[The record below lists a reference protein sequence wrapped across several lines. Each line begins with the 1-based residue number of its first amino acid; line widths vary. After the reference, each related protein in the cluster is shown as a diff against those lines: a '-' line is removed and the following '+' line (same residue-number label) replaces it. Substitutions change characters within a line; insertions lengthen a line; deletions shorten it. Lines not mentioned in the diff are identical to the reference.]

1 MARPAEFDRNEVI
14 DQALYAFRA
23 KGYGG
28 TSVRDLEQATGL
40 KPGSIYSAFGNKRQ
54 FYLETLTRF
63 YQHMQSSLREA
74 LSSGDDPV
82 AGLRSFFDQVLSS
95 VLTDSPE
102 RCCYVIKSAL
112 ELSNTDLEVRKVIT
126 EHFYA
131 MHEQIAGA
139 LRSAQQMGRI
149 AERKNPE
156 VVAKLM
162 LNNLFGLNVESMLAP
177 DQGLLTAMIEELFS
191 SLVPSR

>member
-1 MARPAEFDRNEVI
+1 MARPAEFDRDEVI
-14 DQALYAFRA
+14 DQALYAFRV

-63 YQHMQSSLREA
+63 YQTMQSDLRSA
-74 LSSGDDPV
+74 LSSQQDPV
-82 AGLRSFFDQVLSS
+82 EGLRLFFDQVLNS
-95 VLTDSPE
+95 VLNDSPE

-112 ELSNTDLEVRKVIT
+112 ELSNTDSEVRTIIT
-126 EHFYA
+126 GHFYV
-131 MHEQIAGA
+131 MHELIAEA

-149 AERKNPE
+149 GGDKNPH
-156 VVAKLM
+156 VAAKLM

-177 DQGLLTAMIEELFS
+177 EKELLTAMIDELFNT
-191 SLVPSR
+191 LFPPR

>member
-1 MARPAEFDRNEVI
+1 MARPAEFNRDEVI
-14 DQALYAFRA
+14 DQALYAFRI

-63 YQHMQSSLREA
+63 YQHMQTSLNDA
-74 LSSGDDPV
+74 LSSQPDPV
-82 AGLRSFFDQVLSS
+82 AGLRSFFDQMLSS
-95 VLTDSPE
+95 VLKDSPE

-112 ELSNTDLEVRKVIT
+112 ELSNTDSEVRKLIT
-126 EHFYA
+126 EHFYV
-131 MHEQIAGA
+131 MHELITRA
-139 LRSAQQMGRI
+139 LCSAQQMGRI
-149 AERKNPE
+149 GGDKNPK

-177 DQGLLTAMIEELFS
+177 DQGLLAAMVEELFS
-191 SLVPSR
+191 SLTPSR

>member
-1 MARPAEFDRNEVI
+1 MARPAEFDRDEVI
-14 DQALYAFRA
+14 DQALYAFRI

-63 YQHMQSSLREA
+63 YQHMQTRLRNA
-74 LSSGDDPV
+74 LSSQRDPV
-82 AGLRSFFDQVLSS
+82 AGLRLFFDQVLSS
-95 VLTDSPE
+95 VLNNSPE

-112 ELSNTDLEVRKVIT
+112 ELSNTDSEVRKLIT
-126 EHFYA
+126 EHFYV
-131 MHEQIAGA
+131 MHELIAEA

-149 AERKNPE
+149 SEHKNPE

-177 DQGLLTAMIEELFS
+177 DEGLLTSMLDELFN
-191 SLVPSR
+191 SLVPPR

>member
-1 MARPAEFDRNEVI
+1 MARPAEFDRDEVI
-14 DQALYAFRA
+14 DQALYAFRV

-63 YQHMQSSLREA
+63 YRTMQSDLRSA
-74 LSSGDDPV
+74 LSSQQDPV
-82 AGLRSFFDQVLSS
+82 AGLRLFLDQVLNS
-95 VLTDSPE
+95 VLNDSPE

-112 ELSNTDLEVRKVIT
+112 ELSNTDLEVRKIIT
-126 EHFYA
+126 GHFYV
-131 MHEQIAGA
+131 MHELIAEA

-149 AERKNPE
+149 GGDRNPH

-177 DQGLLTAMIEELFS
+177 EKELLTAMIDELFNS
-191 SLVPSR
+191 IVPPR